1 MNTRTTRGWIVA
13 ALVAVIA
20 VTTWAQTPTGT
31 VNGSVQRASGPLAGA
46 KVVLDSASDSKYTGT
61 ATTDAKGEFTI
72 RDAPVGPVTA
82 RVYDADET
90 LIATSNAVIRKAG
103 ETVTLI
109 IKVS

>member
-20 VTTWAQTPTGT
+20 VTAWAQTTGT
-31 VNGSVQRASGPLAGA
+31 VKGSVQRPSGPVAGA
-46 KVVLDSASDSKYTGT
+46 KVVVDSASDSKYTGT

-72 RDAPVGPVTA
+72 GDAPVGPVTA

-90 LIATSNAVIRKAG
+90 LIATSEAVIRKAG